1 MKRIA
6 LLAILAF
13 TSLIAYSKYVI
24 VNVEIPGTLDYEVA
38 KQADWKTVDSLKVIG
53 GINGTDVRT
62 YRRMGRGREPAIV
75 GGSGKHHYYIYNE
88 IAGTYVGNT
97 TEGKLKYLDLSEA
110 NIVAGGDAYA
120 TAVYAVSD
128 GDEKIVSVGGHT
140 KDCYTEDNVVG
151 SLMLSGEFSEVIFP
165 NSATRIDAWP
175 IGSIA
180 WESLKKVK
188 VPDSVRVLPEMLLW
202 GFENLEYIELP
213 SVLEGIGSQAFSYT
227 KVGFGF
233 KMNIEKFP
241 ESLRYIG
248 AGAFYE
254 GSYIIFD
261 DYLKDISNLVYIGN
275 NALQSVDSRSWTSLR
290 MPSVVYLGSHK
301 PDEYGRRQF
310 YNPWEIADL
319 TFSREACKSIT
330 DTRILEEIAKKPFFI
345 GQGFFTPV
353 LRSMKVRIDNPE
365 MYGDTIC
372 VESKAFKDFSE
383 LNLEIPEGQWIRPE
397 ESSFEGCAK
406 LESLPLSK
414 VSRNVVKGCSSL
426 RTLNL
431 KTSKI
436 DTKEEEY
443 GYRLEDVA
451 GWFEGCTSLQN
462 FNGPAE
468 LVGAK
473 VGLVTKD
480 GCLFYND
487 GEKTRLLI
495 YPWGRKNMD
504 YTEDFANHYDGA
516 FKYCS
521 EIVAFNLK
529 SGDFPVR
536 EMLNFPNLKS
546 VTVEPSTR
554 YKVIDDIVYEKGWTD
569 EECGALV
576 CYPEYRVSFETL
588 TIENSWLPYAFYG
601 KYPTLRTVIIPRTIT
616 EIKGLLPNAENL
628 LKIVCES
635 TTPPT
640 LDEESLQY
648 TREKFGAIVVVP
660 KGASSNYKKA
670 DYWKEFNIIEYDSVD
685 DVADGAVVVA
695 ADGRMLMVAGTD
707 GQRIDV
713 FSADG
718 RQVYSGTDSSVELP
732 QAGVYVVRTGAV
744 VKKIAVR

>member
-1 MKRIA
+1 MKRIDCFILFINA
-6 LLAILAF
+6 EQVKNTVAGLKACDLVHNIYLLAGADAQGEVEGCEKIAIGNLNSSDTMKKIAAKADCDYAMLY
-13 TSLIAYSKYVI
+13 TKYNSLEFGMFAVERMVKIA
-24 VNVEIPGTLDYEVA
+24 D
-38 KQADWKTVDSLKVIG
+38 DS
-53 GINGTDVRT
+53 
-62 YRRMGRGREPAIV
+62 A
-75 GGSGKHHYYIYNE
+75 
-88 IAGTYVGNT
+88 AGM
-97 TEGKLKYLDLSEA
+97 
-110 NIVAGGDAYA
+110 AYA
-120 TAVYAVSD
+120 DHY
-128 GDEKIVSVGGHT
+128 
-140 KDCYTEDNVVG
+140 NVVG
-151 SLMLSGEFSEVIFP
+151 DQRSNAPVIDYQQGSLRDDFDFG
-165 NSATRIDAWP
+165 
-175 IGSIA
+175 
-180 WESLKKVK
+180 
-188 VPDSVRVLPEMLLW
+188 
-202 GFENLEYIELP
+202 
-213 SVLEGIGSQAFSYT
+213 SVLLFNA
-227 KVGFGF
+227 
-233 KMNIEKFP
+233 
-241 ESLRYIG
+241 
-248 AGAFYE
+248 AA
-254 GSYIIFD
+254 
-261 DYLKDISNLVYIGN
+261 LKSAV
-275 NALQSVDSRSWTSLR
+275 A
-290 MPSVVYLGSHK
+290 
-301 PDEYGRRQF
+301 
-310 YNPWEIADL
+310 
-319 TFSREACKSIT
+319 
-330 DTRILEEIAKKPFFI
+330 
-345 GQGFFTPV
+345 
-353 LRSMKVRIDNPE
+353 
-365 MYGDTIC
+365 
-372 VESKAFKDFSE
+372 
-383 LNLEIPEGQWIRPE
+383 
-397 ESSFEGCAK
+397 
-406 LESLPLSK
+406 
-414 VSRNVVKGCSSL
+414 
-426 RTLNL
+426 
-431 KTSKI
+431 KI
-436 DTKEEEY
+436 DKEY
-443 GYRLEDVA
+443 DFAGLYDVRLKITQE
-451 GWFEGCTSLQN
+451 
-462 FNGPAE
+462 AE
-468 LVGAK
+468 LVHINEYLYSDVELDTRK
-473 VGLVTKD
+473 S
-480 GCLFYND
+480 

-576 CYPEYRVSFETL
+576 CYPEYRASFETL

-648 TREKFGAIVVVP
+648 TRKKFGAIVVVP

-695 ADGRMLMVAGTD
+695 ADGRMLMVAGAD

>member
-254 GSYIIFD
+254 GSYRIFD

-310 YNPWEIADL
+310 YNP
-319 TFSREACKSIT
+319 
-330 DTRILEEIAKKPFFI
+330 
-345 GQGFFTPV
+345 
-353 LRSMKVRIDNPE
+353 
-365 MYGDTIC
+365 
-372 VESKAFKDFSE
+372 
-383 LNLEIPEGQWIRPE
+383 
-397 ESSFEGCAK
+397 
-406 LESLPLSK
+406 
-414 VSRNVVKGCSSL
+414 
-426 RTLNL
+426 
-431 KTSKI
+431 
-436 DTKEEEY
+436 
-443 GYRLEDVA
+443 
-451 GWFEGCTSLQN
+451 
-462 FNGPAE
+462 
-468 LVGAK
+468 
-473 VGLVTKD
+473 
-480 GCLFYND
+480 
-487 GEKTRLLI
+487 
-495 YPWGRKNMD
+495 
-504 YTEDFANHYDGA
+504 
-516 FKYCS
+516 
-521 EIVAFNLK
+521 
-529 SGDFPVR
+529 
-536 EMLNFPNLKS
+536 
-546 VTVEPSTR
+546 
-554 YKVIDDIVYEKGWTD
+554 
-569 EECGALV
+569 
-576 CYPEYRVSFETL
+576 
-588 TIENSWLPYAFYG
+588 
-601 KYPTLRTVIIPRTIT
+601 
-616 EIKGLLPNAENL
+616 
-628 LKIVCES
+628 
-635 TTPPT
+635 
-640 LDEESLQY
+640 
-648 TREKFGAIVVVP
+648 
-660 KGASSNYKKA
+660 
-670 DYWKEFNIIEYDSVD
+670 
-685 DVADGAVVVA
+685 
-695 ADGRMLMVAGTD
+695 
-707 GQRIDV
+707 
-713 FSADG
+713 
-718 RQVYSGTDSSVELP
+718 
-732 QAGVYVVRTGAV
+732 
-744 VKKIAVR
+744 